1 MPKGQTLQVVFK
13 QDFQGQGMLIPL
25 TLEELVPAD
34 HPVRTVSTVL
44 DSIDLKPILRRY
56 KAGGTSSY
64 HPRMLLKALVYAY
77 MNNIYS
83 SRKIEEA
90 LGQNIFFMW
99 LCGMS
104 KPDHNTINRFRGKR
118 LQQTLERIFAEV
130 VLLLCEEGLLNIKD
144 LYTDGTKIEANA
156 NRYSFVWGKSIKT
169 NREKIKQQL
178 KELWA
183 YAKEVTASE
192 INDDTDPSGFEK
204 IDAHKVKQTI
214 EAINT
219 AVKEAA
225 AELPKNIKQ
234 KLAYAEK
241 NWPAALNKYEV
252 QEQIMGEGRNS
263 YSKTDT
269 DATFM
274 RMKEDHMRNGQ
285 LKPAYNLQISTN
297 NQYITTYSIHQNTT
311 DTNTL
316 IAHTQQHI
324 EQYHQLPQSITADAG
339 YGSEQN
345 YQYLENEGIE
355 AYVKHNQFDRLQHK
369 TTQQKQPFSAGK
381 LYYNEA
387 GDYYVCP
394 MGQHMQSIGT
404 YTKTT
409 AAGYPQQVK
418 KYRAPNCD
426 GCPLRG
432 VCHQSQGNRIIEV
445 NANLNRLKAKAEE
458 LLTSEKG
465 IEKRK
470 QRCHDVEPV
479 FANIKH
485 NHGFKRFMLRGLH
498 KVKVEAGLLAIAHN
512 LRKKVA

>member
-13 QDFQGQGMLIPL
+13 QDFQGQGILIPL
-25 TLEELVPAD
+25 TLEELVPAG
-34 HPVRTVSTVL
+34 HPVRTVSAVL
-44 DSIDLKPILRRY
+44 DNIDLKPILRRY

-90 LGQNIFFMW
+90 LSQNIMFMW
-99 LCGMS
+99 LCGMG

-118 LQQTLERIFAEV
+118 LAQTLEPIFAEV
-130 VLLLCEEGLLNIKD
+130 VQLLCGEGLLDIKD

-169 NREKIKQQL
+169 NRERIKQQL

-183 YAKEVTASE
+183 YAKEVTATE
-192 INDDTDPSGFEK
+192 INDGTDPSGFEK
-204 IDAHKVKQTI
+204 IDAQKVKQAI
-214 EAINT
+214 AAINT
-219 AVKEAA
+219 AVKESEAA
-225 AELPKNIKQ
+225 LPKNIRQ

-241 NWPAALNKYEV
+241 NWPAALDKYEA
-252 QEQIMGEGRNS
+252 QEQIMGDGRNS

-269 DATFM
+269 GATFM
-274 RMKEDHMRNGQ
+274 RMKEDHMGNGQ

-316 IAHTQQHI
+316 IAHTQQHKN
-324 EQYHQLPQSITADAG
+324 QYSQLPESITADAG

-345 YQYLENEGIE
+345 YQYLENETIE

-387 GDYYVCP
+387 GHYYVCP
-394 MGQHMQSIGT
+394 MGQHMQYLGT

-418 KYRAPNCD
+418 KYRARNCE

-432 VCHQSQGNRIIEV
+432 VCHQTQGNRVIEV

-458 LLTSEKG
+458 LLTSQKG
-465 IEKRK
+465 TEKRK

-485 NHGFKRFMLRGLH
+485 NHGFKRFMLRGIH
-498 KVKVEAGLLAIAHN
+498 KVTVETGLLAIAHN
-512 LRKKVA
+512 LRKKTA

>member
-1 MPKGQTLQVVFK
+1 
-13 QDFQGQGMLIPL
+13 MLIPL
-25 TLEELVPAD
+25 RLEELVPTD
-34 HPVRTVSTVL
+34 HPVRTVSAVI
-44 DSIDLKPILRRY
+44 DKIDLKPILRRY

-104 KPDHNTINRFRGKR
+104 KPDHNTINRFRGRR
-118 LQQTLERIFAEV
+118 LQQTLEPIFAQI

-144 LYTDGTKIEANA
+144 IYTDGTKIEANA
-156 NRYSFVWGKSIKT
+156 SRYTFVWGKSIKT

-178 KELWA
+178 RELWT
-183 YAKEVTASE
+183 YAKAVTASE
-192 INDDTDPSGFEK
+192 IDDDTDPSGFDK
-204 IDAHKVKQTI
+204 IDAEKVKQTI
-214 EAINT
+214 EAINS
-219 AVKEAA
+219 AIKETE
-225 AELPKNIKQ
+225 AELPKNIRQ
-234 KLAYAEK
+234 KLAYAAK
-241 NWPAALNKYEV
+241 KWPAALDKYEA
-252 QEQIMGEGRNS
+252 QEQVMGTGRNS

-285 LKPAYNLQISTN
+285 LKPAYNLQISTS

-316 IAHTQQHI
+316 TAHTQQHI
-324 EQYHQLPQSITADAG
+324 NQYGESPKSITADAG

-345 YQYLENEGIE
+345 YQYLEDNGIE

-369 TTQQKQPFSAGK
+369 TTREKHPFTAEK

-394 MGQHMQSIGT
+394 MGQHMESTGS
-404 YTKTT
+404 YTKIT
-409 AAGYPQQVK
+409 AAGYTQQVK
-418 KYRAPNCD
+418 KYRACNCD

-432 VCHQSQGNRIIEV
+432 VCHQSKGNRVIEI
-445 NANLNRLKAKAEE
+445 NANLNRLKAKADD
-458 LLTSEKG
+458 LLKSEKG

-470 QRCHDVEPV
+470 QRCCDVEPV
-479 FANIKH
+479 FANIKY
-485 NHGFKRFMLRGLH
+485 NHGFKRFMLRGIH
-498 KVKVEAGLLAIAHN
+498 KVKVETGLLAIAHN